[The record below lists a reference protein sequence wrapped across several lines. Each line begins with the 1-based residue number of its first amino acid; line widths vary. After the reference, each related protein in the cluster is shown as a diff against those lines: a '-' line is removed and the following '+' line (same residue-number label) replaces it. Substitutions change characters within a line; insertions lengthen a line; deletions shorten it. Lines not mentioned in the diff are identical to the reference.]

1 MNKKYYVTTPIYY
14 VNDKP
19 HIGHV
24 YTTVA
29 ADVLARYQRLE
40 GSEAFFLTGTDEHG
54 QKADQAAKDKGQD
67 TKAHV
72 DFHSEIFRK
81 LWKDLEISNDDFIR
95 TTDKRHTSI
104 VQKVLQELFDRGEIY
119 SDSYKGWYCVPDERF
134 WTEKD
139 LVAGNCPDCGR
150 KVEKIEE
157 KNYFFR
163 MSKYQDW
170 LIQYIKDNED
180 FIGPL
185 TRRNEVLGYLDKK
198 LEDLCI
204 SRPKTRMSWGI
215 ELPFDTE
222 FVAYVWFDALQNYIT
237 APGYKKDDSRFNG
250 IWPADFHL
258 IGKDILIT
266 HTVYW
271 STMLKAMGLPL
282 PKRVFAHGWWTV
294 EGKKMSKSLGN
305 VVEPMKVVEAVG
317 IEPFRYFL
325 MREVPFGQ
333 DGDFSVDALINRINV
348 DLANNF
354 GNLVSRTLSM
364 IVKYRGGIVPPCS
377 KPDMLEKL
385 KFSAES
391 AERNFAEHLKI
402 PLFNRALEEVITLCD
417 TVNKFIVEMEPWSL
431 AKNEAKGGELD
442 TVLYGAAESL
452 RIIGRLLMP
461 FMPSTARTLLSYI
474 GIEKGHYGTDD
485 WGGLESGTS
494 VKEGEA
500 LFPRI
505 DEKRAEEIKEA
516 LMIGGSAV
524 KKEAEKSGEGL
535 IDVEDFRKVE
545 LRTGVVLE
553 AENVPKSKKLLKLQV
568 DIGSEKR
575 QIVAGIAESYTPEE
589 VVGKRVV
596 VVTNLKPAKLMG
608 VESRGMLLAAHN
620 EGKLSLICTMDE
632 MNGGL
637 KVS

>member
-1 MNKKYYVTTPIYY
+1 

-40 GSEAFFLTGTDEHG
+40 GHEAFFLTGTDEHG
-54 QKADQAAKDKGQD
+54 QKADQAAKEKGQT

-72 DFHSEIFRK
+72 DFHSDIFRK

-95 TTDKRHTSI
+95 TTDERHTKV
-104 VQKVLQELFDRGEIY
+104 VQEVLQELFDRGEIY
-119 SDSYKGWYCVPDERF
+119 SDSYKGWYCIPDERF

-139 LVAGNCPDCGR
+139 LVGGNCPDCGR

-157 KNYFFR
+157 KNYFFK

-170 LIQYIKDNED
+170 LIQYIKENDD
-180 FIGPL
+180 FIGPA
-185 TRRNEVLGYLDKK
+185 TRRNEVLGYLDKG

-204 SRPKTRMSWGI
+204 SRPKSRMSWGV
-215 ELPFDTE
+215 ELPFDKE

-237 APGYKKDDSRFNG
+237 APGYKKDDNRFNAT
-250 IWPADFHL
+250 WPADFHL

-266 HTVYW
+266 HSVYW
-271 STMLKAMGLPL
+271 STMLKAIGLPL
-282 PKRVFAHGWWTV
+282 PKRIFAHGWWTV

-305 VVEPMKVVEAVG
+305 VLDPMKVVDNVG

-354 GNLVSRTLSM
+354 GNLVSRTLTM
-364 IVKYRGGIVPPCS
+364 IVKYRGGKIPSSS
-377 KPDMLEKL
+377 KPELLADL
-385 KFSAES
+385 KASAEL
-391 AERNFAEHLKI
+391 AEKNFAEHLKY
-402 PLFNRALEEVITLCD
+402 PAFNKALEEVITLCD
-417 TVNKFIVEMEPWSL
+417 TVNKFIVEKEPWTL
-431 AKNEAKGGELD
+431 AKDEARAGELD

-461 FMPSTARTLLSYI
+461 FMPSTANTLLSYI
-474 GIEKGHYGTDD
+474 GIDKEHYGTDD
-485 WGGLESGTS
+485 WGGLVSGTS
-494 VKEGEA
+494 VKEGDA

-505 DEKRAEEIKEA
+505 DEKRAEKIKES
-516 LMIGGSAV
+516 LMITSASV
-524 KKEAEKSGEGL
+524 KKEGDTADEGL
-535 IDVEDFRKVE
+535 INIEDFRAVD
-545 LRTGVVLE
+545 LRTGIILE

-568 DIGSEKR
+568 DIGTEKR
-575 QIVAGIAESYTPEE
+575 QIVAGLAESYTPEE

-596 VVTNLKPAKLMG
+596 VVSNLKPAKLMG

-620 EGKLSLICTMDE
+620 EGKLSLICIMDE
-632 MNGGL
+632 EVKGGL

>member
-104 VQKVLQELFDRGEIY
+104 VQKVLQELFDKGEIY

-385 KFSAES
+385 KASAES

-431 AKNEAKGGELD
+431 AKDEAKGGNWIPCFTE
-442 TVLYGAAESL
+442 
-452 RIIGRLLMP
+452 RRN
-461 FMPSTARTLLSYI
+461 R
-474 GIEKGHYGTDD
+474 
-485 WGGLESGTS
+485 S
-494 VKEGEA
+494 V
-500 LFPRI
+500 
-505 DEKRAEEIKEA
+505 
-516 LMIGGSAV
+516 
-524 KKEAEKSGEGL
+524 
-535 IDVEDFRKVE
+535 
-545 LRTGVVLE
+545 
-553 AENVPKSKKLLKLQV
+553 
-568 DIGSEKR
+568 
-575 QIVAGIAESYTPEE
+575 
-589 VVGKRVV
+589 
-596 VVTNLKPAKLMG
+596 
-608 VESRGMLLAAHN
+608 
-620 EGKLSLICTMDE
+620 
-632 MNGGL
+632 
-637 KVS
+637 